1 MYDSIYD
8 YNFDGKLDSF
18 ELALKQ
24 DEEDREC
31 AAIFGR
37 SYRSLF
43 GDDLDGIDDL
53 DNLDEL
59 DDLCGNTD
67 GLDDG
72 DF

>member
-24 DEEDREC
+24 VEEDREC

-37 SYRSLF
+37 RFHGLSDGL
-43 GDDLDGIDDL
+43 GD
-53 DNLDEL
+53 LDEL
-59 DDLCGNTD
+59 DDLD
-67 GLDDG
+67 SLDDG

>member
-37 SYRSLF
+37 SYRSIF
-43 GDDLDGIDDL
+43 GDDLDDIDDL
-53 DNLDEL
+53 DGLGDE
-59 DDLCGNTD
+59 DI
-67 GLDDG
+67 
-72 DF
+72 

>member
-24 DEEDREC
+24 VEEDREC
-31 AAIFGR
+31 VAIFGR
-37 SYRSLF
+37 SSRGLF
-43 GDDLDGIDDL
+43 GDDLDD
-53 DNLDEL
+53 LDEL
-59 DDLCGNTD
+59 DDLCGDTD

>member
-8 YNFDGKLDSF
+8 YNFDGKIDSF
-18 ELALKQ
+18 EFALKQ

-37 SYRSLF
+37 SYRSIF
-43 GDDLDGIDDL
+43 GDDLDDIDDL
-53 DNLDEL
+53 DDLDEL
-59 DDLCGNTD
+59 D